1 MCWSRVSGLLD
12 GDLIECHAG
21 QRPIIVSQCNRDF
34 LVSAVNHYMMSGEED
49 EFVFSTWVSVL
60 GLAESSVKKLETNL
74 VTDSAVLTQLRDVDI
89 DLLKLGIGDT
99 IRLRSGIVKLK
110 SIQDGIPTLV
120 DEHRNVVI
128 KPVVKPISDSTSK
141 LRGPDG
147 ERVYSLAEVE
157 KLLAG
162 KASPGLVAGAG
173 KPDIVTTNSALLSL
187 ADLLSKS
194 SSGVDVKDLMR
205 DLLGVDDQPLNSKG
219 EKCLLPVNFLS
230 CVRGTQDS
238 EEIIHSGKGVNLV
251 IQSNLSKKSPEKLTV
266 GQWTAA
272 NARILS
278 KLIKSGRLVGPE
290 ILDYLEYNRKI
301 GDLLQ
306 LYTASSI
313 FQLDHNHRLEVHE
326 DSTRRWNEIDC
337 TLENA
342 HLKRRDDPSHNIAA
356 NTMYKPA
363 GSQGAS
369 SRRNTSSSGKR
380 GVCWAFN

>member
-1 MCWSRVSGLLD
+1 
-12 GDLIECHAG
+12 
-21 QRPIIVSQCNRDF
+21 
-34 LVSAVNHYMMSGEED
+34 MMSGEED
-49 EFVFSTWVSVL
+49 AFVFNTWASVL
-60 GLAESSVKKLETNL
+60 GLSESSIKKLETSQ
-74 VTDSAVLTQLRDVDI
+74 VTDSAVITQLRDVDI
-89 DLLKLGIGDT
+89 DQMKLGIGDS

-110 SIQDGIPTLV
+110 SVQEVIPPLH
-120 DEHRNVVI
+120 DEHGNVVI
-128 KPVVKPISDSTSK
+128 KPVDKKKVEASAK
-141 LRGPDG
+141 LLGPDG

-162 KASPGLVAGAG
+162 KASPGVVAGG
-173 KPDIVTTNSALLSL
+173 TGPDIVTTTSALLSL

-194 SSGVDVKDLMR
+194 SSGVDVKGLMR
-205 DLLGVDDQPLNSKG
+205 DLLGVDDQPLNAKG

-238 EEIIHSGKGVNLV
+238 EEVIHSGKGVNLV

-278 KLIKSGRLVGPE
+278 KLIKSGRLVGLE
-290 ILDYLEYNRKI
+290 IADYLEYNRKI

-306 LYTASSI
+306 LYTASSV

-326 DSTRRWNEIDC
+326 DATRRWHEIDC

-342 HLKRRDDPSHNIAA
+342 HLKRRDDPSHNSASNACPFSKERCRYDHVEQPERSYRGSGIPERAPRFQTA
-356 NTMYKPA
+356 SDRSVAKP
-363 GSQGAS
+363 
-369 SRRNTSSSGKR
+369 
-380 GVCWAFN
+380 